1 MLPNKKLKSVLIYGD
16 SYTYGKI
23 PNGGRYDSEQRFT
36 GITQKILQDNVEI
49 IEEGLRGRTI
59 AGDNLFFPHRDG
71 LQQFDG
77 IIGSHLPLD
86 LVILFLGTNDINSGS
101 TKEPREIVMG
111 YRTYLAKLAWWT
123 KHLDFSIP
131 KVAILAPPII
141 DEEKSYESFQNI
153 FKGSQQKSSA
163 LPAAI
168 QKFAEQEN
176 VEFYDT
182 STKVSVSSKDGIHL
196 DQYANRILGNELAK
210 FINLIL

>member
-36 GITQKILQDNVEI
+36 GITQKILQDTVEI
-49 IEEGLRGRTI
+49 MEEGLRGRTI
-59 AGDNLFFPHRDG
+59 AGDNFFFPHRDG

-86 LVILFLGTNDINSGS
+86 LIILFLGTNDINSGS
-101 TKEPREIVMG
+101 TKEPQEIVMG
-111 YRTYLAKLAWWT
+111 YHTYFAKLAWWG
-123 KHLDFSIP
+123 KHLSLPIP

-153 FKGSQQKSSA
+153 FKGSQQRSNA
-163 LPAAI
+163 LPAI
-168 QKFAEQEN
+168 IKKFAEKEN

-182 STKVSVSSKDGIHL
+182 STIVSVSSKDGIHL
-196 DQYANRILGNELAK
+196 DNNANRILGNELAK